1 MKDKLWTIDI
11 YMDNGVYRSS
21 VVSATFE
28 EACARKERAS
38 KKVAF
43 AGRRIE
49 VVEVTA

>member
-1 MKDKLWTIDI
+1 MKMWTIDI
-11 YMDNGVYRSS
+11 YMDSGVYQSS

-28 EACARKERAS
+28 EVCARKERAL

-49 VVEVTA
+49 VVEIPA